1 MVFRNNLLSMNHIL
15 LLMVLFFNG
24 CPEKDSITDPTDP
37 IDTISGIQFTFHQ
50 DVNKLYFAAS
60 VESSYDDGSL
70 ISVSLIWYGV
80 NKENIPDSLIIQDDG
95 KDGDIISDDGMYSI
109 KLANDSTLIKN
120 TLGDDS
126 GKVYLTVLAYYDE
139 VQISKLDSFSIGNII
154 PEINSITA
162 PDTIIRPEGSTVTLH
177 PVYAEVFDADGL
189 ETIKWVGFTS
199 FHVDGDS
206 LMNRG
211 NYIYLYD
218 DGSED
223 ILYEPDFT
231 SGDSI
236 RGDGIYSFRIPVY
249 GSGNTDPDFQTKT
262 GLFRWEFITQDNA
275 DDYST
280 PILHEVIIE

>member
-24 CPEKDSITDPTDP
+24 CPEKDPITDP

-189 ETIKWVGFTS
+189 ETVKWVGFTS

-262 GLFRWEFITQDNA
+262 GLFHWEFITQDNA

>member
-1 MVFRNNLLSMNHIL
+1 MNHIL

-24 CPEKDSITDPTDP
+24 CPEKDPITDP

-154 PEINSITA
+154 PEIISITA

-189 ETIKWVGFTS
+189 ETVKWVGFTS

-236 RGDGIYSFRIPVY
+236 WGDGIYSFRIPVY

>member
-24 CPEKDSITDPTDP
+24 CPEKDPITDP

-80 NKENIPDSLIIQDDG
+80 NKENIPDSLIIQDNG
-95 KDGDIISDDGMYSI
+95 KDGDIISGDGMYSI

-154 PEINSITA
+154 PEIISITA

-189 ETIKWVGFTS
+189 ETVKWVGFTS

-236 RGDGIYSFRIPVY
+236 WGDGIYSFRIPVY
-249 GSGNTDPDFQTKT
+249 GSDNTDSDFQTKT
-262 GLFRWEFITQDNA
+262 GLFRWEFIAQDNSN
-275 DDYST
+275 DYST

>member
-1 MVFRNNLLSMNHIL
+1 MNHIL

-24 CPEKDSITDPTDP
+24 CPEKDPITDP

-189 ETIKWVGFTS
+189 ETVKWVGFTS

-236 RGDGIYSFRIPVY
+236 WGDGIYSFRIPVY

>member
-24 CPEKDSITDPTDP
+24 CPEKDPITDP
-37 IDTISGIQFTFHQ
+37 IDTISDIQFTFHQ

-60 VESSYDDGSL
+60 VESFYDDGSL

-95 KDGDIISDDGMYSI
+95 KNGDIISDDGMYSI

-154 PEINSITA
+154 PEIISITA

-189 ETIKWVGFTS
+189 ETVKWVGFTS

-262 GLFRWEFITQDNA
+262 GLFRWEFIIQDNA

>member
-189 ETIKWVGFTS
+189 ETVKWVGFTS

>member
-24 CPEKDSITDPTDP
+24 CPEKDPTTDP

-154 PEINSITA
+154 PEIISITA

-189 ETIKWVGFTS
+189 ETVKWVGFTS

>member
-1 MVFRNNLLSMNHIL
+1 MNHIL
-15 LLMVLFFNG
+15 LLMVLLFNG
-24 CPEKDSITDPTDP
+24 CPEKDPTTHP

-154 PEINSITA
+154 PEIISITA

-189 ETIKWVGFTS
+189 ETVKWVGFTS

-236 RGDGIYSFRIPVY
+236 WGDGIYSFRIPVY

-262 GLFRWEFITQDNA
+262 GLFRWEFITHDNA

>member
-24 CPEKDSITDPTDP
+24 CPEKDPITDP

-80 NKENIPDSLIIQDDG
+80 NRENIPDSLIIQDDG

-139 VQISKLDSFSIGNII
+139 VQVSELDSFSIGNII
-154 PEINSITA
+154 PRIFSVTA

-189 ETIKWVGFTS
+189 ETVKWVGFTS

>member
-1 MVFRNNLLSMNHIL
+1 MVFRNNILSMNHIL

-24 CPEKDSITDPTDP
+24 CPEKDPITDP

-139 VQISKLDSFSIGNII
+139 VQVSELDSFSIGNII
-154 PEINSITA
+154 PRIISVTA

>member
-1 MVFRNNLLSMNHIL
+1 MVFRNNLISMYHIF

-24 CPEKDSITDPTDP
+24 CPDKDSITDP

-60 VESSYDDGSL
+60 VESSYDEGSL

-154 PEINSITA
+154 PEIISITA

>member
-24 CPEKDSITDPTDP
+24 CPEKDPITDP

-154 PEINSITA
+154 PEIISITA

-189 ETIKWVGFTS
+189 ETVKWVGFTS

-262 GLFRWEFITQDNA
+262 GLFRWEFIIQDNA

>member
-24 CPEKDSITDPTDP
+24 CPEKDPITDP

-80 NKENIPDSLIIQDDG
+80 NKENIPDSLIIQDNG
-95 KDGDIISDDGMYSI
+95 KDGDIISGDGMYSI

-154 PEINSITA
+154 PEIISITA

-189 ETIKWVGFTS
+189 ETVKWVGFTS

-262 GLFRWEFITQDNA
+262 GLFRWEFIIQDNA

>member
-1 MVFRNNLLSMNHIL
+1 MVFRNNLISIYHIF

-24 CPEKDSITDPTDP
+24 CPDKDPTTDP
-37 IDTISGIQFTFHQ
+37 IDTITGIQFTFHQ

-60 VESSYDDGSL
+60 VESSYENGSL
-70 ISVSLIWYGV
+70 TSVSLIWYGV

-139 VQISKLDSFSIGNII
+139 VQVSELDSFSIGNII
-154 PEINSITA
+154 PRIISVTA

-262 GLFRWEFITQDNA
+262 GLFRWEFITKDNA

>member
-24 CPEKDSITDPTDP
+24 CPEKDPITDP

-60 VESSYDDGSL
+60 VESFYDDGSL

-95 KDGDIISDDGMYSI
+95 KDGDIISDDGVYSI

-189 ETIKWVGFTS
+189 ETVKWVGFTS

-262 GLFRWEFITQDNA
+262 GLFRWEFIIQDNA

>member
-24 CPEKDSITDPTDP
+24 CPDKDPITDP

-80 NKENIPDSLIIQDDG
+80 NKENIPDSLIIQDNG
-95 KDGDIISDDGMYSI
+95 KDGDIISGDGMYSI

-139 VQISKLDSFSIGNII
+139 VQVSKLDSFSIGNII
-154 PEINSITA
+154 PRIISVTA

-262 GLFRWEFITQDNA
+262 GLFRWEFIIQDNA

>member
-1 MVFRNNLLSMNHIL
+1 MNHIL

-24 CPEKDSITDPTDP
+24 CPEKDPTTDP
-37 IDTISGIQFTFHQ
+37 IDTITGIQFTFHQ

-189 ETIKWVGFTS
+189 ETVKWVGFTS

>member
-1 MVFRNNLLSMNHIL
+1 MNHIL

-24 CPEKDSITDPTDP
+24 CPEKEPITDP

-154 PEINSITA
+154 PEIISITA

-189 ETIKWVGFTS
+189 ETVKWVGFTS

-236 RGDGIYSFRIPVY
+236 WGDGIYSFRIPVY

>member
-24 CPEKDSITDPTDP
+24 CPEKDFITDP

-154 PEINSITA
+154 PEIISITA

-189 ETIKWVGFTS
+189 ETVKWVGFTS

>member
-24 CPEKDSITDPTDP
+24 CPEKDPITDP

-154 PEINSITA
+154 PEIISITA

>member
-24 CPEKDSITDPTDP
+24 CPEKDPTTDP
-37 IDTISGIQFTFHQ
+37 IDTITGIQFTFHQ

-154 PEINSITA
+154 PEIISITA

-236 RGDGIYSFRIPVY
+236 WGDGIYSFRIPVY

>member
-24 CPEKDSITDPTDP
+24 CPDKDPITDP

-60 VESSYDDGSL
+60 VESSYENGSL
-70 ISVSLIWYGV
+70 TSVSLIWYGV
-80 NKENIPDSLIIQDDG
+80 NKENIPDSLIIQDNG
-95 KDGDIISDDGMYSI
+95 KDGDIISGDGMYSI

-154 PEINSITA
+154 PEIISITA

-189 ETIKWVGFTS
+189 ETVKWVGFTS

>member
-1 MVFRNNLLSMNHIL
+1 M
-15 LLMVLFFNG
+15 
-24 CPEKDSITDPTDP
+24 
-37 IDTISGIQFTFHQ
+37 ISYSHQ

-189 ETIKWVGFTS
+189 ETVKWVGFTS

>member
-24 CPEKDSITDPTDP
+24 CPDKDPITDP

-262 GLFRWEFITQDNA
+262 GLFRWEFITKDNA

>member
-1 MVFRNNLLSMNHIL
+1 MNHIL

-24 CPEKDSITDPTDP
+24 CPDKDPTTDP
-37 IDTISGIQFTFHQ
+37 IDTITGIQFTFHQ

-80 NKENIPDSLIIQDDG
+80 NRENIPDSLIIQDNG
-95 KDGDIISDDGMYSI
+95 KDGDIISGDGMYSI

-154 PEINSITA
+154 PEIISITA

-189 ETIKWVGFTS
+189 ETVKWVGFTS

-275 DDYST
+275 DDYSK
-280 PILHEVIIE
+280 PILYEVIIE

>member
-1 MVFRNNLLSMNHIL
+1 MVFRNNLISIYHIF

-24 CPEKDSITDPTDP
+24 CPDKDPTTDP
-37 IDTISGIQFTFHQ
+37 IDTITGIQFTFHQ

-154 PEINSITA
+154 PDIISITA

-262 GLFRWEFITQDNA
+262 GLFRWEFIIQDNA

>member
-1 MVFRNNLLSMNHIL
+1 MNHIL

-24 CPEKDSITDPTDP
+24 CPEKDSLTDP

-154 PEINSITA
+154 PEIISITA

-236 RGDGIYSFRIPVY
+236 WGDGIYSFRIPVY

>member
-1 MVFRNNLLSMNHIL
+1 MNHIL

-189 ETIKWVGFTS
+189 ETVKWVGFTS